1 MKIPNTKRK
10 KALFI
15 IDVQKSF
22 IINRNKYIIPKI
34 EKILQNVNYNIIFSS
49 ITYNQKNTQ
58 WDKQIWWF
66 EIQNTKEDIIP
77 EIKRNLQWKNHL
89 KIYKITRSIF
99 KADINIFKILKNE
112 NIEEIHIVWYE
123 TNDCIIAS
131 CFESIDYNF
140 YTFVIEEAC
149 ETRTT
154 ESNHKKAID
163 ILNYLNLTNNSN
175 FIWKENTNFI
185 EL

>member
-1 MKIPNTKRK
+1 MKIPNSNRK

-34 EKILQNVNYNIIFSS
+34 QKIIENINYDLIISS
-49 ITYNQKNTQ
+49 ITYNKENSQ
-58 WDKQIWWF
+58 WDKQIWWT
-66 EIQNTKEDIIP
+66 EMQWIKEDIIP
-77 EIKRNLQWKNHL
+77 ELAWILENKNHIKVEKL
-89 KIYKITRSIF
+89 TRSIF
-99 KADINIFKILKNE
+99 KADTNILEILKKE
-112 NIEEIHIVWYE
+112 KIEEIHIVWYE
-123 TNDCIIAS
+123 TNDCVMAS
-131 CFESIDYNF
+131 CFESIDLDF

-154 ESNHKKAID
+154 ASNHTKAID

-175 FIWKENTNFI
+175 FVWKEKTDFI
-185 EL
+185 VL